1 MGGRVDG
8 VWRFWLVLGSQDVSN
23 YLNCSA
29 YASGLRMF
37 TQIRNHE
44 SPFWNA
50 TAASAR
56 LAQPAERKALNL
68 VVVGSSP
75 TVGALQMW
83 EATLGT
89 EKRVGAPLLRVLCLY
104 FRCVCFLEGWRATIT
119 KRPRIR
125 GSATP
130 YAGLEPTT
138 KKAERS
144 VPLRHAAVL
153 QRICSHFEPC
163 ADDRLRQHWRRAIL

>member
-1 MGGRVDG
+1 MQFTGDNMR
-8 VWRFWLVLGSQDVSN
+8 WRSHDRYACASN
-23 YLNCSA
+23 
-29 YASGLRMF
+29 
-37 TQIRNHE
+37 II
-44 SPFWNA
+44 SP
-50 TAASAR
+50 TLSRREETASAR

-83 EATLGT
+83 DAMLGT
-89 EKRVGAPLLRVLCLY
+89 EERVGAPLLRMLCLY
-104 FRCVCFLEGWRATIT
+104 FHCVCFPEGWRATIT

-125 GSATP
+125 GSASP
-130 YAGLEPTT
+130 YAGLAPTA

-163 ADDRLRQHWRRAIL
+163 ADDRLRQHWQRAIL